1 MSRYDSIEASFQT
14 ALGFSLA
21 ASTAKRIVDPGD
33 GKAIYIVGILPLLY
47 ITTQIPGVISKWAN
61 GLQDSIWEPSAKSV
75 VYVGTTAATVA
86 SMTASTMIGELVV
99 DFGKD
104 EPGWWVLIITGLFL
118 AVLHLGK
125 SALLPPPQVNQ
136 DAALE
141 KRKELVW
148 AISQIE
154 DERTKRALELA
165 LGV

>member
-1 MSRYDSIEASFQT
+1 
-14 ALGFSLA
+14 
-21 ASTAKRIVDPGD
+21 
-33 GKAIYIVGILPLLY
+33 
-47 ITTQIPGVISKWAN
+47 
-61 GLQDSIWEPSAKSV
+61 
-75 VYVGTTAATVA
+75 
-86 SMTASTMIGELVV
+86 MTASTMIGELVA

-136 DAALE
+136 DAAALE
-141 KRKELVW
+141 KRRELVW

-154 DERTKRALELA
+154 DERTKIALKLA